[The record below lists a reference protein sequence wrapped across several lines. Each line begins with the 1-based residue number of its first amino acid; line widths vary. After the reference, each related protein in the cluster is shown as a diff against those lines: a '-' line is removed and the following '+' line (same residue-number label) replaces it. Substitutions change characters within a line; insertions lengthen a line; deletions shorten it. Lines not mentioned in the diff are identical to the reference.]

1 MRSVQFWC
9 GFTATQYAVPGSLA
23 ADEANEIGGSR
34 QCAAGARGETGPR
47 SNSA

>member
-9 GFTATQYAVPGSLA
+9 DFTATQYAVPGSLA

-34 QCAAGARGETGPR
+34 RCTAGARGETGPR